1 MLENFS
7 NNDLKNIIDS
17 AYRRF
22 LLRSCNERIS
32 LFEFVFK
39 LKISPQKLNL
49 YNKIFLFK
57 FHLTISIVVILV
69 SVL

>member
-32 LFEFVFK
+32 LFKFVFK
-39 LKISPQKLNL
+39 LKISPQKLIL
-49 YNKIFLFK
+49 YNLKKKKNWTQCFRNLIMMIF
-57 FHLTISIVVILV
+57 I
-69 SVL
+69 

>member
-49 YNKIFLFK
+49 YNKKNWTQCFRNLIMMIF
-57 FHLTISIVVILV
+57 I
-69 SVL
+69 

>member
-32 LFEFVFK
+32 LFKFVLK

-49 YNKIFLFK
+49 YYKNWTQCFRNLIMMIF
-57 FHLTISIVVILV
+57 I
-69 SVL
+69 

>member
-39 LKISPQKLNL
+39 LKITPQKLNL
-49 YNKIFLFK
+49 YNKKNWTQCFRNLIMMIF
-57 FHLTISIVVILV
+57 I
-69 SVL
+69 

>member
-32 LFEFVFK
+32 LFKFVFK
-39 LKISPQKLNL
+39 LKISLQKLP
-49 YNKIFLFK
+49 
-57 FHLTISIVVILV
+57 
-69 SVL
+69 VLRF

>member
-49 YNKIFLFK
+49 YNKK
-57 FHLTISIVVILV
+57 N
-69 SVL
+69 